1 MNTTAYKNFLIRDA
15 IRNQAKARSYAKAAR
30 KARETN
36 NDALFTI
43 YSWQAKG
50 YAQIARESLFK
61 LVELR

>member
-1 MNTTAYKNFLIRDA
+1 MNAYKNFLIRDA
-15 IRNQAKARSYAKAAR
+15 IRNQAKARYYAEAAR

-36 NDALFTI
+36 DEALFDI

-61 LVELR
+61 LIELR